1 MPFFICP
8 RCKTRRMSE
17 DGHEGLSREPPSCHH
32 CDFGEMFQ
40 LLEDYYPAQ
49 ATGLIVCDDE
59 GRVLGEVL
67 EDPDREDV
75 SPTGELEWEAL
86 TSEVKVLLGE
96 LRPIEADILRQR
108 FGLGTDQELTLKEIG
123 DKYQLSRERIRQL
136 QEQALAKMRRA
147 LARRDLM

>member
-59 GRVLGEVL
+59 GRVLATGHGVFELTGYEEPDLLGRNLADALKLSDTKPL
-67 EDPDREDV
+67 ETVHEWGVRQLGQRI
-75 SPTGELEWEAL
+75 SLRTHAGLEKNVTADLFPGYEEEGGMLVAL
-86 TSEVKVLLGE
+86 T
-96 LRPIEADILRQR
+96 PA
-108 FGLGTDQELTLKEIG
+108 
-123 DKYQLSRERIRQL
+123 
-136 QEQALAKMRRA
+136 
-147 LARRDLM
+147 